1 MIGIA
6 RAEVWHDR
14 TTHKVLRRWRRPAR
28 PPSVPWTPEE
38 DEKLREVNDIGLRVE
53 YWQLALPERRESEM
67 LNRRYELGLKPPR
80 FL

>member
-1 MIGIA
+1 M
-6 RAEVWHDR
+6 
-14 TTHKVLRRWRRPAR
+14 KRRRRPAR
-28 PPSVPWTPEE
+28 PPAAPWTPEE
-38 DEKLREVNDIGLRVE
+38 DAKLREVNDIGLRVE